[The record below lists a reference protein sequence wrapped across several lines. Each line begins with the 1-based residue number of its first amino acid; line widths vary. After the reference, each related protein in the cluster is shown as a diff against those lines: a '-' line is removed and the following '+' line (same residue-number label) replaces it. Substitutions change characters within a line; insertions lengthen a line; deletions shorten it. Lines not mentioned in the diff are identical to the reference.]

1 MTDDQLDNDLAEE
14 NNPSNE
20 QVDEQPVEDIS
31 AAADDETAEDYH
43 VETPEENS
51 EGSEGS
57 DEPDESDEPTAPEAE
72 ASVSDDSVETT
83 NDASSDS
90 AEDEESTESHEQ
102 PQQDD
107 DASAADEMPIPP
119 ASFDLLVMTHAS
131 QAMLAMGFMPDPTTG
146 EIVKN
151 LKLAGHHVDML
162 GILEEKTKGNLT
174 EAEAAMLENSLHQ
187 LRMAFVQAKSE
198 TA

>member
-43 VETPEENS
+43 VETPEEN
-51 EGSEGS
+51 SEGS

-146 EIVKN
+146 EMVKN

>member
-51 EGSEGS
+51 EGS

-83 NDASSDS
+83 NDASSES
-90 AEDEESTESHEQ
+90 AEDEASTESHEQ

-146 EIVKN
+146 EMVKN

>member
-43 VETPEENS
+43 VETPEEN
-51 EGSEGS
+51 SEGS

>member
-14 NNPSNE
+14 NNASNE

-43 VETPEENS
+43 VETPEENF
-51 EGSEGS
+51 EGS

-83 NDASSDS
+83 NDASSES
-90 AEDEESTESHEQ
+90 AEDEASTESHEQ

-146 EIVKN
+146 EMVKN

>member
-14 NNPSNE
+14 NNASNE

-51 EGSEGS
+51 EGS
-57 DEPDESDEPTAPEAE
+57 DEPDESDEPTVPEAE

-83 NDASSDS
+83 NDASSES
-90 AEDEESTESHEQ
+90 AEDEASTESHEQ

-146 EIVKN
+146 EMVKN

>member
-51 EGSEGS
+51 EGS
-57 DEPDESDEPTAPEAE
+57 DESDEPTAPEAE

-83 NDASSDS
+83 DDASSES
-90 AEDEESTESHEQ
+90 AEDEASTESHEQ

-146 EIVKN
+146 EMVKN

>member
-51 EGSEGS
+51 EGS
-57 DEPDESDEPTAPEAE
+57 DESDEPTAPEAE

-83 NDASSDS
+83 DDASSES
-90 AEDEESTESHEQ
+90 AEDEASTESHEQ